1 MFLSDGT
8 ATHHELRGGSIGSIG
23 STGNNESENDMQ
35 KNLID
40 RIRENGFEIEL
51 NGDDFIVTPDD
62 KLTSRQREFMRTNR
76 EEIMHEL
83 LATVVFTIW
92 GKAITLQAKDAVH
105 QAWLLDVN
113 HKTTTPSHLIQEFSQ

>member
-8 ATHHELRGGSIGSIG
+8 ATDQELRGGSSGSIG
-23 STGNNESENDMQ
+23 STGNNEGENDMQ

-62 KLTSRQREFMRTNR
+62 KLTDKQREFMAAHKG
-76 EEIMHEL
+76 EIMHEL

-92 GKAITLQAKDAVH
+92 GKAITLQAQNAEH
-105 QAWLLDVN
+105 QAWLIKVN
-113 HKTTTPSHLIQEFSQ
+113 HKSDIPVNMNYGDTQ